1 LEAEVEAAEVVLR
14 GRAVAVERVVSLLV
28 HEGLNLLFI
37 R

>member
-1 LEAEVEAAEVVLR
+1 LEVEVEAAEVVMR
-14 GRAVAVERVVSLLV
+14 ERAVAVERVVSLLA